1 MGSAQAAVAEESCG
15 GSDHSRLL
23 LWPSLSTTCNPPIG
37 STRIPPL
44 SSPLLPPSSTRQP
57 HSAKPGLHPLSL
69 HLAAGVFDLLW
80 ASGQLIRNSRLTA
93 LSCRCQQAE
102 ACRNVGRLPTIL
114 SSRKHQAARAAIPQV
129 PDTHKLRSGGH
140 RLRDCRGGGD
150 ACRARPP
157 DRNPQRVGIYAKSEI
172 QYLS

>member
-114 SSRKHQAARAAIPQV
+114 SSRKHQAADDNAYAY
-129 PDTHKLRSGGH
+129 HH
-140 RLRDCRGGGD
+140 RHHPLPRRHQQS
-150 ACRARPP
+150 RHHHPP
-157 DRNPQRVGIYAKSEI
+157 LCQHRHHHQERIGICAKSEI
-172 QYLS
+172 